1 MANLNDSSGRKMQS
15 RKSQSEMASIF
26 HRKQFTIFAIFFQVL
41 FLILFAVFGQY
52 SNNAM
57 PGGTTSTNFINT
69 NYPLFQD
76 VHLMT
81 LVGMGFIM
89 VFLRRY
95 GLAAL
100 SINLLLTSHAI
111 QWALIVRGFFSHEF
125 ANVGRFSISI
135 LDLITADFV
144 AITVL
149 ITMGAVLGKLTP
161 VQYMVMS
168 AIEVPVAVAVEHL
181 VLRYLKVIDIG
192 RSMVIHCFGAY
203 FGLAV
208 AKVINKR
215 EMIAHQHE
223 GSSYNSNI
231 FAMIGTLFLWA
242 FFPSFNSALA
252 IPEDSRHRAILNS
265 YLALCSSTVCTF
277 LISQML
283 DHENKLA
290 LDLISVCV
298 CPSFYDKILQYRFSM
313 THISNSVLAG
323 GIAIGTVANIILEPF
338 YALLIGC
345 LGALVSVLGNSYIRP
360 IGARAFGL
368 HDTRGVG
375 SIHGLPGILAGILGF
390 VFTAVYEPT
399 RYGTGNVTHIYP
411 AMSNSKESREVFVQA
426 GYQLAALVIILLV
439 SIIGGAVT
447 GLILRLNCFNRIHDK
462 EFYSDGEF
470 IEPPED
476 YDFTTRIISKIDHIE
491 LTEHTALNKESSSSV
506 GPSNP

>member
-1 MANLNDSSGRKMQS
+1 
-15 RKSQSEMASIF
+15 
-26 HRKQFTIFAIFFQVL
+26 
-41 FLILFAVFGQY
+41 
-52 SNNAM
+52 M
-57 PGGTTSTNFINT
+57 PGGSTSTNFVNT

-76 VHLMT
+76 IHVMT
-81 LVGMGFIM
+81 LVGMGFII

-125 ANVGRFSISI
+125 ASIGRFAISI
-135 LDLITADFV
+135 LDLISADFV

-168 AIEVPVAVAVEHL
+168 AIEVPIAIAVEHV
-181 VLRYLKVIDIG
+181 VLRYLKAIDIG

-208 AKVINKR
+208 AKVINKK

-231 FAMIGTLFLWA
+231 FALIGTLFLWA
-242 FFPSFNSALA
+242 FFPSFNSAMA
-252 IPEDSRHRAILNS
+252 IPEDSRHRAILNT
-265 YLALCSSTVCTF
+265 YLALCSSTICTF
-277 LISQML
+277 LISQLL
-283 DHENKLA
+283 DHEHK
-290 LDLISVCV
+290 
-298 CPSFYDKILQYRFSM
+298 YRFSM
-313 THISNSVLAG
+313 MHVSNSVLAG

-345 LGALVSVLGNSYIRP
+345 LGAFVSVLGNHYIRP
-360 IGARAFGL
+360 FGIRSLGL

-375 SIHGLPGILAGILGF
+375 SIHGLP
-390 VFTAVYEPT
+390 
-399 RYGTGNVTHIYP
+399 
-411 AMSNSKESREVFVQA
+411 AMNGSENSREVFVQA
-426 GYQLAALVIILLV
+426 GYQLAALAIVLVI
-439 SIIGGAVT
+439 SIIGGAIT

-491 LTEHTALNKESSSSV
+491 LTEHTALNKESTV
-506 GPSNP
+506 GPSNA

>member
-1 MANLNDSSGRKMQS
+1 
-15 RKSQSEMASIF
+15 MASMF

-41 FLILFAVFGQY
+41 FLILFALFGQY

-125 ANVGRFSISI
+125 ANNGRFAISI

-168 AIEVPVAVAVEHL
+168 AIEVPIAVAVEH
-181 VLRYLKVIDIG
+181 VILRYLKVIDIG

-208 AKVINKR
+208 AKVINKK

-231 FAMIGTLFLWA
+231 FALIGTLFLWA

-252 IPEDSRHRAILNS
+252 IPEDSRHRAILNT
-265 YLALCSSTVCTF
+265 YLALCSSTICTF
-277 LISQML
+277 LISQLL
-283 DHENKLA
+283 DHEHK
-290 LDLISVCV
+290 
-298 CPSFYDKILQYRFSM
+298 YRFSM
-313 THISNSVLAG
+313 IHISNSVLAG

-345 LGALVSVLGNSYIRP
+345 LGALVSVLGNHYIRP
-360 IGARAFGL
+360 IGVRVFGL

-390 VFTAVYEPT
+390 IFTAVYEPT

-411 AMSNSKESREVFVQA
+411 AMNSNDEGREIFVQA
-426 GYQLAALVIILLV
+426 GYQLAALAIVLVV

-447 GLILRLNCFNRIHDK
+447 GLILRLNCFNRIHEK

-491 LTEHTALNKESSSSV
+491 LTEHTALNKESSTSVV

>member
-1 MANLNDSSGRKMQS
+1 
-15 RKSQSEMASIF
+15 
-26 HRKQFTIFAIFFQVL
+26 
-41 FLILFAVFGQY
+41 
-52 SNNAM
+52 
-57 PGGTTSTNFINT
+57 
-69 NYPLFQD
+69 
-76 VHLMT
+76 
-81 LVGMGFIM
+81 M

-111 QWALIVRGFFSHEF
+111 QWSLIVRGFFSHEF
-125 ANVGRFSISI
+125 ATVGRFAISI

-168 AIEVPVAVAVEHL
+168 AIEVPVAVGVEHL

-192 RSMVIHCFGAY
+192 RSMVVHCFGAY
-203 FGLAV
+203 FGMAV
-208 AKVINKR
+208 AKVINKK
-215 EMIAHQHE
+215 EMIMHQHE
-223 GSSYNSNI
+223 GSSYNSNL

-252 IPEDSRHRAILNS
+252 IPEDSRHRAILNT
-265 YLALCSSTVCTF
+265 YLALCSSTICTF
-277 LISQML
+277 LFSQLL
-283 DHENKLA
+283 DHEHK
-290 LDLISVCV
+290 
-298 CPSFYDKILQYRFSM
+298 YRFSM

-345 LGALVSVLGNSYIRP
+345 MGAFVSILGTNYVKP
-360 IGARAFGL
+360 IGARIFGL

-375 SIHGLPGILAGILGF
+375 SVHGLPGILAGILGF
-390 VFTAVYEPT
+390 IFTAVYEPT
-399 RYGTGNVTHIYP
+399 RYGTGNGTHIYP
-411 AMSNSKESREVFVQA
+411 AMSKNDEGRDVFVQA
-426 GYQLAALVIILLV
+426 GYQLAALAIVLII
-439 SIIGGAVT
+439 SIIGGGIT

-491 LTEHTALNKESSSSV
+491 LTEHTALNKEPPSSV
-506 GPSNP
+506 GPSSP

>member
-1 MANLNDSSGRKMQS
+1 MKWM
-15 RKSQSEMASIF
+15 I
-26 HRKQFTIFAIFFQVL
+26 L
-41 FLILFAVFGQY
+41 FLILFALFAQY
-52 SNNAM
+52 SNSAM
-57 PGGTTSTNFINT
+57 PGGSTI
-69 NYPLFQD
+69 FQD
-76 VHLMT
+76 VHVMT
-81 LVGMGFIM
+81 LVGMGFII

-125 ANVGRFSISI
+125 ASIGRFAISI
-135 LDLITADFV
+135 LDLISADFV

-168 AIEVPVAVAVEHL
+168 AIEVPIAIAVEHV
-181 VLRYLKVIDIG
+181 VLRYLKAIDIG

-208 AKVINKR
+208 AKVINKK

-231 FAMIGTLFLWA
+231 FALIGTLFLWA
-242 FFPSFNSALA
+242 FFPSFNSAMA
-252 IPEDSRHRAILNS
+252 IPEDSRHRAILNT
-265 YLALCSSTVCTF
+265 YLALCSSTICTF
-277 LISQML
+277 LISQLL
-283 DHENKLA
+283 DHEHK
-290 LDLISVCV
+290 
-298 CPSFYDKILQYRFSM
+298 YRFSM
-313 THISNSVLAG
+313 MHVSNSVLAG

-345 LGALVSVLGNSYIRP
+345 LGAFVSVLGNHYIRP
-360 IGARAFGL
+360 FGIRSLGL

-390 VFTAVYEPT
+390 IFTTVYEPA
-399 RYGTGNVTHIYP
+399 RYGTGNITHIYP
-411 AMSNSKESREVFVQA
+411 AMNGSENSREVFVQA
-426 GYQLAALVIILLV
+426 GYQLAALAIVLVI
-439 SIIGGAVT
+439 SIIGGAIT

-491 LTEHTALNKESSSSV
+491 LTEHTALNKESTV
-506 GPSNP
+506 GPSNA

>member
-1 MANLNDSSGRKMQS
+1 
-15 RKSQSEMASIF
+15 MASVF

-41 FLILFAVFGQY
+41 FLILFALFGQY
-52 SNNAM
+52 SGSAM
-57 PGGTTSTNFINT
+57 PGGAANTDFINT

-76 VHLMT
+76 IHVMT

-100 SINLLLTSHAI
+100 SISLLLTAHAI
-111 QWALIVRGFFSHEF
+111 QWALIVRGFFSSDF
-125 ANVGRFSISI
+125 ASIGRFEISI

-149 ITMGAVLGKLTP
+149 ISMGAVLGKLTP

-168 AIEVPVAVAVEHL
+168 AIEVPIAVAVEHF

-192 RSMVIHCFGAY
+192 RSMVVHCFGAY
-203 FGLAV
+203 FGLGV
-208 AKVINKR
+208 AKMINKK

-223 GSSYNSNI
+223 GTSYNSSI
-231 FAMIGTLFLWA
+231 FTMIGTLFLWV
-242 FFPSFNSALA
+242 FFPSFNAALA
-252 IPEDSRHRAILNS
+252 IPEDSRHRAILNT

-277 LISQML
+277 LISQLL
-283 DHENKLA
+283 DREHK
-290 LDLISVCV
+290 C
-298 CPSFYDKILQYRFSM
+298 RFSM
-313 THISNSVLAG
+313 THLSNSVLAG
-323 GIAIGTVANIILEPF
+323 AIAIGTVANIILEPF

-345 LGALVSVLGNSYIRP
+345 LGAFVSIVGNNFIRP
-360 IGARAFGL
+360 FGARVFGV

-390 VFTAVYEPT
+390 IFTTMYEPT
-399 RYGTGNVTHIYP
+399 RYGTGNGTQIYP
-411 AMSNSKESREVFVQA
+411 AMGKSGEGREVFVQA
-426 GYQLAALVIILLV
+426 GYQLAALAVVLLASV
-439 SIIGGAVT
+439 IGGAIT

-462 EFYSDGEF
+462 EYYSDGEF

-491 LTEHTALNKESSSSV
+491 LTEHTALNKELSSSV

>member
-1 MANLNDSSGRKMQS
+1 
-15 RKSQSEMASIF
+15 
-26 HRKQFTIFAIFFQVL
+26 
-41 FLILFAVFGQY
+41 
-52 SNNAM
+52 M

-181 VLRYLKVIDIG
+181 ILRYLKVIDIG

-283 DHENKLA
+283 DHENK
-290 LDLISVCV
+290 
-298 CPSFYDKILQYRFSM
+298 YRFSM

-345 LGALVSVLGNSYIRP
+345 LGALVSVLGNNYIRP
-360 IGARAFGL
+360 IGARVFGL

-411 AMSNSKESREVFVQA
+411 AMSNSKEGREIFVQA
-426 GYQLAALVIILLV
+426 GYQLAALVIVLLV

>member
-1 MANLNDSSGRKMQS
+1 M
-15 RKSQSEMASIF
+15 
-26 HRKQFTIFAIFFQVL
+26 
-41 FLILFAVFGQY
+41 
-52 SNNAM
+52 
-57 PGGTTSTNFINT
+57 
-69 NYPLFQD
+69 
-76 VHLMT
+76 MT

-125 ANVGRFSISI
+125 ATIGRFAISI

-168 AIEVPVAVAVEHL
+168 AIEVPIAVAVEHFI
-181 VLRYLKVIDIG
+181 LRYLKVIDIG

-208 AKVINKR
+208 AKVINKK
-215 EMIAHQHE
+215 EMISHQHE

-252 IPEDSRHRAILNS
+252 IPEDSRHRAILNT
-265 YLALCSSTVCTF
+265 YLALCSSTICTF
-277 LISQML
+277 LISQL
-283 DHENKLA
+283 FDHEHK
-290 LDLISVCV
+290 
-298 CPSFYDKILQYRFSM
+298 YRFSM

-338 YALLIGC
+338 YALLVGC
-345 LGALVSVLGNSYIRP
+345 LGALVSVLGNNYIRP
-360 IGARAFGL
+360 LGARVFGL

-390 VFTAVYEPT
+390 IFTAVYEPT
-399 RYGTGNVTHIYP
+399 RYGTGNITHIYP
-411 AMSNSKESREVFVQA
+411 AMNSNDESREIFVQA
-426 GYQLAALVIILLV
+426 GYQLAALAIVLIV

-447 GLILRLNCFNRIHDK
+447 GLILKLNCFNRIHEK
-462 EFYSDGEF
+462 EYYSDGEF

-491 LTEHTALNKESSSSV
+491 LTEHTALNKESTTSV

>member
-1 MANLNDSSGRKMQS
+1 MVST
-15 RKSQSEMASIF
+15 F

-52 SNNAM
+52 SSNAM
-57 PGGTTSTNFINT
+57 PGGSNSANFVNT
-69 NYPLFQD
+69 NYPPFQD
-76 VHLMT
+76 VHSMT

-100 SINLLLTSHAI
+100 SMNLLLTSHAI
-111 QWALIVRGFFSHEF
+111 QWALIVRGFFSSEF
-125 ANVGRFSISI
+125 ATGGRFAISI
-135 LDLITADFV
+135 LDLITADFA

-168 AIEVPVAVAVEHL
+168 AIEVPVAVTVEHL
-181 VLRYLKVIDIG
+181 ILRYLKVIDIG
-192 RSMVIHCFGAY
+192 RSMLVHCFGAY
-203 FGLAV
+203 FGLGV
-208 AKVINKR
+208 AKVINRK
-215 EMIAHQHE
+215 EMTAHQHE
-223 GSSYNSNI
+223 GTSYNSSI
-231 FAMIGTLFLWA
+231 FTMIGTLFLWA

-252 IPEDSRHRAILNS
+252 IPEDSRHRAILNT
-265 YLALCSSTVCTF
+265 YLALCTSTIFTF
-277 LISQML
+277 LISQLL
-283 DHENKLA
+283 DRERK
-290 LDLISVCV
+290 
-298 CPSFYDKILQYRFSM
+298 YRFSM
-313 THISNSVLAG
+313 THVSNSVLAG
-323 GIAIGTVANIILEPF
+323 GVAIGTVANIILDPF

-345 LGALVSVLGNSYIRP
+345 LGALVSVLGNNYVRP
-360 IGARAFGL
+360 FGARVLKL

-390 VFTAVYEPT
+390 IFTAVYEPT
-399 RYGTGNVTHIYP
+399 RYGTGNGTSIFP
-411 AMSNSKESREVFVQA
+411 AMDKGDEGREIFVQA
-426 GYQLAALVIILLV
+426 GYQLAALAIVLLV
-439 SIIGGAVT
+439 SIVAGAVT
-447 GLILRLNCFNRIHDK
+447 GLVLRLNCFNQIHDK

-491 LTEHTALNKESSSSV
+491 LTEHTALNKESMPSV

>member
-1 MANLNDSSGRKMQS
+1 MKKQ
-15 RKSQSEMASIF
+15 IF
-26 HRKQFTIFAIFFQVL
+26 LQVL
-41 FLILFAVFGQY
+41 FLILFAAFGQY

-125 ANVGRFSISI
+125 ASIGRFAISI
-135 LDLITADFV
+135 LDLITADYV

-168 AIEVPVAVAVEHL
+168 AIEVPVAVAVEHFI
-181 VLRYLKVIDIG
+181 LRYLKKVTPDTQVIDIG

-203 FGLAV
+203 FGLGV
-208 AKVINKR
+208 AKMINKK

-231 FAMIGTLFLWA
+231 FSMIGTIFLWA

-252 IPEDSRHRAILNS
+252 IPEDSRHRAILNT

-277 LISQML
+277 LISQLL
-283 DHENKLA
+283 DHEHK
-290 LDLISVCV
+290 
-298 CPSFYDKILQYRFSM
+298 YRFSM
-313 THISNSVLAG
+313 THVSNSVLAG

-345 LGALVSVLGNSYIRP
+345 LGAFVSVMGNNYIKP
-360 IGARAFGL
+360 IGARVLGL

-390 VFTAVYEPT
+390 IFTAVYEPT
-399 RYGTGNVTHIYP
+399 RYGTGNGTHIFP
-411 AMSNSKESREVFVQA
+411 AMNKGDEGREVFVQA
-426 GYQLAALVIILLV
+426 GYQLAALAIVLMVSVISGI
-439 SIIGGAVT
+439 VT
-447 GLILRLNCFNRIHDK
+447 GLVLRLNCFNRIHDK
-462 EFYSDGEF
+462 EYYSDGEF

-491 LTEHTALNKESSSSV
+491 LTEHTALNKQSSTSV
-506 GPSNP
+506 GPSNS